1 MRKYSVR
8 EVQVPFHL
16 GKSLNA
22 MKTLLIYV
30 FIPFLYFQYFI
41 SRVTN
46 QAKDRAITTPRIKH
60 HQVTTLIT

>member
-1 MRKYSVR
+1 ML

-16 GKSLNA
+16 GKSLNG

-46 QAKDRAITTPRIKH
+46 QAKDRAITTPKIKH
-60 HQVTTLIT
+60 HHVTTLIT